1 MIDQVLR
8 WAPSVKNIYVR
19 ASGKDVKGPCWK
31 NGVNIRK
38 IPSGYKRSQSVPNKV
53 SQKLTRSVPFEID
66 DYPDYVEEQE
76 WMSAAPDTTKRE
88 RAKSIHEM
96 ISNILEMEEPSK
108 ELMDSIEAFEK
119 WGNVRDARELYK
131 QI

>member
-1 MIDQVLR
+1 
-8 WAPSVKNIYVR
+8 
-19 ASGKDVKGPCWK
+19 
-31 NGVNIRK
+31 
-38 IPSGYKRSQSVPNKV
+38 
-53 SQKLTRSVPFEID
+53 
-66 DYPDYVEEQE
+66 
-76 WMSAAPDTTKRE
+76 MSSAPDTTKRE

-108 ELMDSIEAFEK
+108 ELMDSIEAIEK